1 MGKDGEGLHPPL
13 CLNRKGSYL
22 FIFLFWPY
30 PWHMKVPGPGIKS
43 ELRLKP
49 MPQLWQYRILNSL
62 YWGLNPQ
69 CHELDHQSTVP
80 QQERHTTSFLGA
92 SVLSVCFSL
101 SLSLTG
107 RKGIRMGLETWTG
120 NPTLTMVW
128 EALCLI
134 ACIYLVTSDSTFSDK
149 WNHFHVGIN

>member
-43 ELRLKP
+43 ELRLKH

-101 SLSLTG
+101 SLSFSHREKGDKNGTG
-107 RKGIRMGLETWTG
+107 DLD
-120 NPTLTMVW
+120 W
-128 EALCLI
+128 EPNLDAEP
-134 ACIYLVTSDSTFSDK
+134 
-149 WNHFHVGIN
+149 FHERCSHRPLGSV